1 MNQWSFNRRQFIKT
15 SAATAAVS
23 SMASL
28 RSMAASGAEKSQ
40 SSRERPRFAAIGVG
54 DEGRAITSVNGAE
67 WWRGKGACAFADL
80 VAVCD
85 VDRHRAEAFQAA
97 YGGKAAI
104 YEDYRRAHDRKD
116 VEAVVI
122 ATPDH
127 WHAAI
132 AIAAMRAGK
141 DVYCEKMNVPLTF
154 AIDFVYPNGVPVHYQ
169 SDMQENGIL
178 FEGDRG
184 RIFVNRGKITGK
196 PVEEL
201 AEHPL
206 PDDAIRVEKS
216 DNHMENFFACVK
228 SRKKPIAGVVAGHRT
243 ATALHLANIS
253 IRLGRKLAWDPVKE
267 LIPGDDEAN
276 GWLDRPRRKGY
287 PLSQPL

>member
-1 MNQWSFNRRQFIKT
+1 
-15 SAATAAVS
+15 
-23 SMASL
+23 
-28 RSMAASGAEKSQ
+28 
-40 SSRERPRFAAIGVG
+40 
-54 DEGRAITSVNGAE
+54 
-67 WWRGKGACAFADL
+67 
-80 VAVCD
+80 
-85 VDRHRAEAFQAA
+85 
-97 YGGKAAI
+97 
-104 YEDYRRAHDRKD
+104 
-116 VEAVVI
+116 
-122 ATPDH
+122 
-127 WHAAI
+127 
-132 AIAAMRAGK
+132 
-141 DVYCEKMNVPLTF
+141 MNVPITF

-228 SRKKPIAGVVAGHRT
+228 SRKKPIAGAVAGHRT

-253 IRLGRKLAWDPVKE
+253 IRLGRKLAWNPVKE
-267 LIPGDDEAN
+267 MILGDNEAN
-276 GWLDRPRRKGY
+276 AWLDRPRRKGY
-287 PLSQPL
+287 ELPQSA